1 MNKFEAVYNLIHE
14 FDDDELIKMYNNYA
28 EKHNWEKI
36 YPMDMFYPD
45 LYSGEGLTP
54 FEIKDDLE
62 YVDERDN
69 YVSFGLYWE
78 SFNSY
83 LSSPNLLSFEEMAEY
98 ITEHNDDLG
107 NGEVSVIFDME
118 TVEDVLRGYDD
129 SQLVKFDWD
138 DKLYPVSELANELE
152 HLVIGYKKADGI
164 VYITTL

>member
-1 MNKFEAVYNLIHE
+1 MTRFDAVYNLLADLY
-14 FDDDELIKMYNNYA
+14 DDDLVDIYNNFA
-28 EKHNWEKI
+28 KKKNWEQI
-36 YPMDMFYPD
+36 YRMDTFYPD
-45 LYSGEGLTP
+45 VYSGEGRTP

-98 ITEHNDDLG
+98 ITENNDDLG
-107 NGEVSVIFDME
+107 NDEVSDILDME
-118 TVEDVLRGYDD
+118 TLEDVLRNYDD
-129 SQLVKFDWD
+129 DQLVKLDWE
-138 DKLYPVSELANELE
+138 DKPLPVSELTSEWE
-152 HLVIGYKKADGI
+152 HLVSEYKEKDGI